1 MANNPRKTSK
11 DIEELENEFQKLSK
25 NSAKRAKSADNRIT
39 TVLIICICLLSVAV
53 IIGGILIFSM
63 HSNQTIASDISM
75 VGIPVKGMKA
85 DEVKE
90 LITQEFTN
98 LYSSTPI
105 TVTVEGKTIEITP
118 DTANAQLDVDAAVQ
132 AAIEAGKNGDSFD
145 LSKYIS
151 FDRASVIEVLQE
163 TASSVDSTLTQ
174 STYEITGTAPA
185 DLLTIDENASLV
197 LKVTK
202 GTPGKKL
209 DMDIL
214 LGLITDAYC
223 NGNSSI
229 EYSCPVSEPDPIDLQ
244 AISQEHCSQPVTAEF
259 EENTFKVLGGT
270 YGYAFDTEKAA
281 SAMEAAQYGET
292 LEFTFEWAAPEVTAE
307 DLNSQLFRDEL
318 ATYTTRAGSQGGR
331 DTNIELASE
340 AINGTILYPGDVFSY
355 NKVVGERTPEKGYKP
370 GATYIGG
377 QTVMSYG
384 GGICQVSTTLYYC
397 TIVADLEVVERECH
411 AYPSS
416 YTPLSTDATVFW
428 GGIDYKFRNN
438 TAYPIRI
445 DAYSD
450 NGDVTISLYGT
461 DTKDYYIEFESVKL
475 ATYPYDVVY
484 EEMPADNDKGYKDGH
499 VLTSPYTGYKSEGWA
514 IKYSKETGEEIE
526 RVKVSTDVY
535 SVRDKVVVKIID
547 EEEDDPTDPEPTDP
561 EPTDPEPTEPQPT
574 EPQPTEP
581 QPTEPQ
587 PTDPT
592 PNDPDNGGSSS
603 TGPIELPMISG

>member
-1 MANNPRKTSK
+1 MANNPRRASK

-25 NSAKRAKSADNRIT
+25 NNKKRKNSADNKIT

-53 IIGGILIFSM
+53 IVGGILIFSM
-63 HSNQTIASDISM
+63 QGNRAIASDISIAG
-75 VGIPVKGMKA
+75 VSVQGMKA
-85 DEVKE
+85 DEATQLV
-90 LITQEFTN
+90 TQEFTK
-98 LYSSTPI
+98 LYGSKPVTI
-105 TVTVEGKTIEITP
+105 TIEGKTVQITP
-118 DTANAQLDVDAAVQ
+118 DTANVRLDAEAAVQ
-132 AAIEAGKNGDSFD
+132 AAIDAGKNADAFD
-145 LSKYIS
+145 LSQYIS
-151 FDRASVIEVLQE
+151 FDRASVLEALQQ
-163 TASSVDSTLTQ
+163 TAASVDSTLVQ
-174 STYEITGTAPA
+174 STYEVTGTAPA
-185 DLLTIDENASLV
+185 DLLAIDENASQV

-209 DMDIL
+209 DTDVL
-214 LGLITDAYC
+214 LSLLTEAYS
-223 NGNSSI
+223 NGNTEI
-229 EYSCPVSEPDPIDLQ
+229 EYSCPVSEPDAIDLE

-259 EENTFKVLGGT
+259 EEGTFKVLGGT
-270 YGYAFDTEKAA
+270 YGYAFDAAKAA
-281 SAMEAAQYGET
+281 SAIEAAEYGET
-292 LEFTFEWAAPEVTAE
+292 LEFPFAWTKPEVTAD

-331 DTNIELASE
+331 DTNIELASA
-340 AINGTILYPGDVFSY
+340 AIDGTILYPGDVFSY
-355 NKVVGERTPEKGYKP
+355 NEVVGERTPEKGYKP

-438 TAYPIRI
+438 TEYPIRI

-450 NGDVTISLYGT
+450 NGNVTISLYGT
-461 DTKDYYIEFESVKL
+461 DTKDYYVEFESVHL

-484 EEMPADNDKGYKDGH
+484 EEMPADNEKGYKDGH

-535 SVRDKVVVKIID
+535 STRDKVVVKIVGGE
-547 EEEDDPTDPEPTDP
+547 EEEDPTEPEPTEP
-561 EPTDPEPTEPQPT
+561 TPTDPEPTEPQPT
-574 EPQPTEP
+574 EPDPTEP

-587 PTDPT
+587 PTEPSS
-592 PNDPDNGGSSS
+592 GS
-603 TGPIELPMISG
+603 GPIELPPISG